1 MLAMI
6 LVDLV
11 LIVVAFFALWNIWNA
26 MLTKRKLYR
35 EADSWLKQVSDYKDA
50 TALIYNN
57 KERQK
62 RLIFRALLLTL
73 TILLAVPLSFVVV
86 KINFDRNHTHK
97 YDATITTA
105 ATCVKEGVLTS
116 QCRYC
121 DESYTEPIPMIEH
134 SYTESDRI
142 EASCTEKGVLTYQCV
157 SCGESYT
164 EPIPMIEHTYRE
176 SGRIEATCAEEGILT
191 YQCESCGESHTEP
204 IPTTSHTYSQFGIIE
219 ASCAEEGLIIY
230 SCQECASMDYE
241 TIPKTDSHTYQT
253 VSYILESLWN
263 DGSNNNACT
272 VCGTQYYSPRVAG
285 FNIWVLLCA
294 VILLVCLF
302 VIIYMTT
309 HRKRGYAIG
318 VSILCL
324 IPLTALILHFVI
336 VLTPL
341 SGEKWYDKLL
351 VNHPS
356 EEDGCSYYEK
366 RKIVATCTEEGSIE
380 YSCDICKESYTEIV
394 PLTEHT
400 YTKISQIPS
409 TCVEKGSVLYRC
421 DLCGA
426 EDRQISDLRPHMYWV
441 DPMEAD
447 WWAKEITTLIC
458 EVCGDSIEER
468 ANTTIYAERVY
479 FNGVYKGDWM
489 NHQPSGYGEYE
500 WDDGGSYAGQW
511 TGGQRTGEGRSYN
524 SSGELIYSGSYVDG
538 VYSGHGTR
546 YYDDGTYVGGFEN
559 GLQHGY
565 GELYFSNG
573 VIYRGNFVEDKYNGY
588 GELYWP
594 DGDIYKGSF
603 VENQRT
609 GEGEMLYSD
618 GSKYVGSF
626 LNNYEYGYGEF
637 YSPDGDIFKGNVVE
651 TPGTAEGELLWELDG
666 ELLFR
671 DGCKYVGSFLGSS
684 LLNDDMRGYGEF
696 YDSDGNL
703 IYSGEWERFD
713 EIW

>member
-11 LIVVAFFALWNIWNA
+11 LIVAAFFALWNIWNA

-35 EADSWLKQVSDYKDA
+35 EADGWLKQVSDYKDA
-50 TALIYNN
+50 TALIYDN

-73 TILLAVPLSFVVV
+73 AILLAVPLSFVVV
-86 KINFDRNHTHK
+86 KMNFDRNHTHK

-134 SYTESDRI
+134 SYTKSDRI
-142 EASCTEKGVLTYQCV
+142 EASCTEKGVLTYQCA

-176 SGRIEATCAEEGILT
+176 SGRIEATCTEEGILT
-191 YQCESCGESHTEP
+191 YQCESCGESYTEP
-204 IPTTSHTYSQFGIIE
+204 IPTTSHTYTQFGIIE

-253 VSYILESLWN
+253 VSYIPESLWN
-263 DGSNNNACT
+263 NGSNNNACT

-309 HRKRGYAIG
+309 HRKRGYVIG

-351 VNHPS
+351 VVHPS
-356 EEDGCSYYEK
+356 EEEECSYSVK
-366 RKIVATCTEEGSIE
+366 RKIAASCTEEGSIK
-380 YSCDICKESYTEIV
+380 YDCDICGKSYTEII

-421 DLCGA
+421 DVCGA
-426 EDRQISDLRPHMYWV
+426 DDQQTSDLRPHTYQAE
-441 DPMEAD
+441 PMDAD
-447 WWAKEITTLIC
+447 GATSGITVYTC
-458 EVCGDSIEER
+458 EVCGDSIKEK
-468 ANTTIYAERVY
+468 ADTTVYTERVY
-479 FNGVYKGDWM
+479 LNIVYKGDWM
-489 NHQPSGYGEYE
+489 NGLPNGYGKCYWEDGTSFEGRWIEGDRIGEGQYYDSSGVLQYTGSVVNGVCSGHGTEYYDSGTIYIGGFENGQRYGYGEYYWPNGDIYRGNSVE
-500 WDDGGSYAGQW
+500 
-511 TGGQRTGEGRSYN
+511 GQRTGEGTYLWSN
-524 SSGELIYSGSYVDG
+524 GEKYI
-538 VYSGHGTR
+538 
-546 YYDDGTYVGGFEN
+546 GGFLN
-559 GLQHGY
+559 GQRHGY
-565 GELYFSNG
+565 GEH
-573 VIYRGNFVEDKYNGY
+573 
-588 GELYWP
+588 YWP
-594 DGDIYKGSF
+594 NGDIYKGNF
-603 VENQRT
+603 VENQLT
-609 GEGEMLYSD
+609 GEGVYLQSD
-618 GSKYVGSF
+618 GYKYVGSF
-626 LNNYEYGYGEF
+626 LDGYRHGYGE
-637 YSPDGDIFKGNVVE
+637 Y
-651 TPGTAEGELLWELDG
+651 
-666 ELLFR
+666 
-671 DGCKYVGSFLGSS
+671 
-684 LLNDDMRGYGEF
+684 

-703 IYSGEWERFD
+703 LYSGEWEYSKMKNGEF
-713 EIW
+713 E